1 MQNLQSN
8 LKHIR
13 NCSVNWNILTLKHKQ
28 NWFAQ
33 GFLIRN
39 LPQIQVQ
46 GVNPFAKHT
55 IKYIPQ
61 WNTVLLRSGGR
72 GEGLHVS
79 MRELERQKSKQSY

>member
-1 MQNLQSN
+1 MKLLSQL
-8 LKHIR
+8 
-13 NCSVNWNILTLKHKQ
+13 NILALKHKQ

-39 LPQIQVQ
+39 LLQIQVQ

-61 WNTVLLRSGGR
+61 GNTVFLLGKR
-72 GEGLHVS
+72 G
-79 MRELERQKSKQSY
+79 

>member
-1 MQNLQSN
+1 MKLLSQL
-8 LKHIR
+8 
-13 NCSVNWNILTLKHKQ
+13 NILALKHKQ

-39 LPQIQVQ
+39 LLQIQVQ

-61 WNTVLLRSGGR
+61 GNIQYFFLGR
-72 GEGLHVS
+72 GGKGYIRVK
-79 MRELERQKSKQSY
+79 RT